1 VAESDALVG
10 RGVGELD
17 TPMPVIDL
25 DVMEA
30 NIRRLADYA
39 RGHGIALWPHAK
51 THKIPAIAALQLAA
65 GAGGITVAKP
75 GEAEVMAANGIGPLL
90 IHYPCYGAEKWQRIA
105 GVIEGGTPVA
115 VAIDS
120 FEAAEPL
127 AAALAA
133 RGLRADVLIELD
145 VGQHR
150 TGVRSPE
157 DATALATR
165 VDALEGLA
173 IAGISCFPGHVR
185 GEQEAMPS
193 LLAGIEQ
200 MLSETVE
207 RLSVAGLRHDRVSG
221 GGTPAAH
228 LTHLTPTVTELRAG
242 TYVFLDRSEVAYG
255 PLTLDDCALR
265 VHTTVVSVPEPG
277 RAVIDA
283 GSKTLSDAVVLG
295 PGGGFGAV
303 PDRPDVTIRALNEEH
318 GYVELDS
325 GAARLRVGD
334 RLAVVPNH
342 VCACVNLHDVV
353 CGARGGVVEAVFE
366 VAARGRVR

>member
-1 VAESDALVG
+1 VAEADALVG
-10 RGVGELD
+10 RHVGELD

-39 RGHGIALWPHAK
+39 RSHGIALWPHSK
-51 THKIPAIAALQLAA
+51 THKIPAIAELQLAA

-75 GEAEVMAANGIGPLL
+75 GEAEVMAAHGIGPIL
-90 IHYPCYGAEKWQRIA
+90 IHYPSYGAEKWERIA
-105 GVIEGGTPVA
+105 SVIERGTQVT

-120 FEAAEPL
+120 FEVAEPL
-127 AAALAA
+127 AAVLAA

-150 TGVRSPE
+150 TGAASPE
-157 DATALATR
+157 QATAVATR
-165 VDALEGLA
+165 VDELEGLA
-173 IAGISCFPGHVR
+173 IVGISCFPGHVR
-185 GEQEAMPS
+185 GEQEKLLP
-193 LLAGIEQ
+193 LLAAVEET
-200 MLSETVE
+200 LSETVE
-207 RLSVAGLRHDRVSG
+207 RFSAAGLRHDRVSG

-228 LTHLTPTVTELRAG
+228 LTHLTATVTELRAG

-255 PLTLDDCALR
+255 PRTLADCALR
-265 VHTTVVSVPEPG
+265 VHTTVVSAPEAG

-283 GSKTLSDAVVLG
+283 GSKTLSDAQVLG

-303 PDRPDVTIRALNEEH
+303 PDRPEVTIRALNEEH
-318 GYVELDS
+318 GYVDLAA
-325 GAARLRVGD
+325 GAAGLRVGD

-342 VCACVNLHDVV
+342 VCACVNLHDVI
-353 CGARGGVVEAVFE
+353 CGAREGVVEAVFE

>member
-1 VAESDALVG
+1 VAESDVLVG
-10 RGVGELD
+10 RDVGELD

-25 DVMEA
+25 DVMDA

-39 RGHGIALWPHAK
+39 RGHEIALWPHAK
-51 THKIPAIAALQLAA
+51 THKVPAIAALQLAA

-75 GEAEVMAANGIGPLL
+75 GEAEVMAAHGIGPLL
-90 IHYPCYGAEKWQRIA
+90 IHYPCYGAEKWERIA
-105 GVIEGGTPVA
+105 GVIERGTPVT

-127 AAALAA
+127 AAVLAA
-133 RGLRADVLIELD
+133 RGLQADVLIELD

-150 TGVRSPE
+150 TGARSPE
-157 DATALATR
+157 QATAVATR
-165 VDALEGLA
+165 VDALAGLA
-173 IAGISCFPGHVR
+173 IAGISCFPGHLR
-185 GEQEAMPS
+185 GEQEAMPP

-200 MLSETVE
+200 ILSETVE
-207 RLSVAGLRHDRVSG
+207 RFSAAGLRHDRVSG

-228 LTHLTPTVTELRAG
+228 LTHLTPTLTELRVG

-255 PLTLDDCALR
+255 PLTLEDCALR
-265 VHTTVVSVPEPG
+265 VHTTVVSAPEPG

-295 PGGGFGAV
+295 PGGGFGTV
-303 PDRPDVTIRALNEEH
+303 PDHPEVTIRALNEEH
-318 GYVELDS
+318 GYVELGA
-325 GAARLRVGD
+325 GAAGLRVGD

-353 CGARGGVVEAVFE
+353 CGARGDVVEAVFD

>member
-10 RGVGELD
+10 RHVGELD

-25 DVMEA
+25 DVMDA
-30 NIRRLADYA
+30 NIRRLAGYA
-39 RGHGIALWPHAK
+39 RDHGVTLWPHSK

-65 GAGGITVAKP
+65 GAGGVTVAKP
-75 GEAEVMAANGIGPLL
+75 GEAEVMAAHGVGPLL
-90 IHYPCYGAEKWQRIA
+90 IHYPCYGAGKWERIA
-105 GVIEGGTPVA
+105 AVVERGTPVT

-127 AAALAA
+127 AAVLAA

-150 TGVRSPE
+150 TGTRSPE
-157 DATALATR
+157 HATDVATQ

-173 IAGISCFPGHVR
+173 VVGLSCFPGHVR
-185 GEQEAMPS
+185 GAQETLPP
-193 LLAGIEQ
+193 LLAEIEH
-200 MLSETVE
+200 MLAETVD
-207 RLSVAGLRHDRVSG
+207 RFSAAGLRHDRVSG

-255 PLTLDDCALR
+255 PLTLADCALR
-265 VHTTVVSVPEPG
+265 VHTTVVSAPEPG
-277 RAVIDA
+277 RAIIDA

-295 PGGGFGAV
+295 PGGGFGVA
-303 PDRPDVTIRALNEEH
+303 PDHPEVTIRALNEEH
-318 GYVELDS
+318 GYVELAA
-325 GAARLRVGD
+325 GAAGLRVGD

-353 CGARGGVVEAVFE
+353 CGARGGVVETVFE